1 MTLPEFDW
9 CHFCEHD
16 DWRSGNNKACRECV
30 YNFENKPS
38 HFKEKKSVKAYRE
51 ALSATVEM

>member
-16 DWRSGNNKACRECV
+16 DWYSGCNRACRRCTYKE
-30 YNFENKPS
+30 NEKPTHFE
-38 HFKEKKSVKAYRE
+38 EKKSVKAYRE
-51 ALSATVEM
+51 ALSATAEM